1 MIMISCR
8 RNFTDSRAFGDANQ
22 IRKYPNLSNLDVFET
37 MDITQLQEEARA
49 KHVLVLVHGFRN
61 PLSNVAASY
70 KRLEQGLSDAGLL
83 GTSTGY
89 SLVLGFT
96 WPGFE
101 TVLGFFPAIP
111 FANRSAGYL
120 RSLLE
125 PLCSTAH
132 TVDVQTHSLGA
143 RVALQTLSSGPE
155 CFIDNLMLT
164 APAVDDESIEP
175 KKEFHAAVDQCR
187 RCLVYHSDR
196 DNVLKV
202 SYRIGDAPE
211 FDKALGEDGPQH
223 PKIVQAEMPSTVVV
237 NCTKVV
243 ASHGGYRDAP
253 SVYEHWSRVLNETP
267 LAQFETLEA
276 STAGPSFSA
285 SRPAAR
291 RRTRARKAKAAA
303 SA

>member
-8 RNFTDSRAFGDANQ
+8 RNFTDSRGFGEANQ

-37 MDITQLQEEARA
+37 MDLTQLQEEARA
-49 KHVLVLVHGFRN
+49 KHVLVLIHGFRN
-61 PLSNVAASY
+61 PLANVAASY
-70 KRLEQGLSDAGLL
+70 KRIEQGLSDTGLL
-83 GTSTGY
+83 GTAGGY
-89 SLVLGFT
+89 GLVLGFT

-101 TVLGFFPAIP
+101 TAIGFFPAIP
-111 FANRSAGYL
+111 FANRSAGFL

-125 PLCSTAH
+125 PLCNSAH
-132 TVDVQTHSLGA
+132 TVDVETHSLGA

-155 CFIDNLMLT
+155 CFVDNLMLT

-175 KKEFHAAVDQCR
+175 KKEFHGAVLQCR

-196 DNVLKV
+196 DNVLKIN
-202 SYRIGDAPE
+202 YRIGDAPN

-223 PKIVQAEMPSTVVV
+223 PNIVKTDMPSTFVV

-253 SVYEHWSRVLNETP
+253 SFYEQWSRVMNETP

-276 STAGPSFSA
+276 IAAGPTISA
-285 SRPAAR
+285 AVRRSRS
-291 RRTRARKAKAAA
+291 RARSKKAKAATA
-303 SA
+303 

>member
-8 RNFTDSRAFGDANQ
+8 RNFADSRGFSEAIQ

-37 MDITQLQEEARA
+37 MDLTQLQEEARS

-61 PLSNVAASY
+61 PLKNVAAAY
-70 KRLEQGLSDAGLL
+70 KRLEQGLNDNGLL

-101 TVLGFFPAIP
+101 TALGFLPAIA
-111 FANRSAGYL
+111 FANRSGGFL
-120 RSLLE
+120 RTLLE
-125 PLCSTAH
+125 PLSRNAH

-187 RCLVYHSDR
+187 RCLVYHSTKDS
-196 DNVLKV
+196 VLRIN
-202 SYRIGDAPE
+202 YRFGDPPE

-223 PKIVQAEMPSTVVV
+223 PKIIKAEMPSTIIVDCK
-237 NCTKVV
+237 NVV

-253 SVYEHWSRVLNETP
+253 AVYEHWSRVLNEAP

-276 STAGPSFSA
+276 SAAGPSISVARSA
-285 SRPAAR
+285 VR
-291 RRTRARKAKAAA
+291 RQPRARKAKAAA
-303 SA
+303 SV